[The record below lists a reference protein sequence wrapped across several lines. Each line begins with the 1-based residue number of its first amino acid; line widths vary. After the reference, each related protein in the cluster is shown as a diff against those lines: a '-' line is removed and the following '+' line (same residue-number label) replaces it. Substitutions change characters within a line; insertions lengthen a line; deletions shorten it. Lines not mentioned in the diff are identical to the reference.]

1 MPTVKTRGGKL
12 LKSLTHFVGR
22 CLQMLIHKLLVDI
35 FDLPCT
41 LYTQVQV
48 FECVCEILTVRYA
61 CVWGT
66 ILGTI
71 CVRGVQ
77 CNVRYNSPTASEE

>member
-12 LKSLTHFVGR
+12 LKSHTHFVGLYRR
-22 CLQMLIHKLLVDI
+22 CLQTLIHKLLVDI
-35 FDLPCT
+35 FDLPYT

-48 FECVCEILTVRYA
+48 FKCVCEILTVRYA
-61 CVWGT
+61 CVWST

-71 CVRGVQ
+71 CVRAVQ
-77 CNVRYNSPTASEE
+77 CEVQCTYSF